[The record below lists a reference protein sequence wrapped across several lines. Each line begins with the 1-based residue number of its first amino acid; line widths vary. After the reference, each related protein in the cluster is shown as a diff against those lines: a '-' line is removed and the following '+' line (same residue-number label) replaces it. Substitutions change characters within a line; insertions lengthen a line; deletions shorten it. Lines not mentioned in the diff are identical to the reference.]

1 MNTKVM
7 EPGFGST
14 MADTENLASDSSP
27 VDRSDVQTPA
37 ESLAEKKAPVSVM
50 ERFGRD
56 RRRRRRFEM
65 KSNVRVLQWNKAYA
79 DPDIASLED
88 ANAGGILFT
97 TEQDYPVGAELLV
110 KFPYPGSN
118 SPQQKGRVVRVK
130 TLPDGRRRV
139 AVTLK

>member
-1 MNTKVM
+1 MNTKLR
-7 EPGFGST
+7 EPLFEGT
-14 MADTENLASDSSP
+14 MYDSENLGSDTAP
-27 VDRSDVQTPA
+27 VDTSAIETPA
-37 ESLAEKKAPVSVM
+37 KPLAESEVLDSVM

-65 KSNVRVLQWNKAYA
+65 KANVRVLQWNRAYA
-79 DPDIASLED
+79 EPDIASLED

-97 TEQDYPVGAELLV
+97 TDQDYPLGAPLLV
-110 KFPYPGSN
+110 KFPYPGYN
-118 SPQQKGRVVRVK
+118 APQQKGRVVRVK